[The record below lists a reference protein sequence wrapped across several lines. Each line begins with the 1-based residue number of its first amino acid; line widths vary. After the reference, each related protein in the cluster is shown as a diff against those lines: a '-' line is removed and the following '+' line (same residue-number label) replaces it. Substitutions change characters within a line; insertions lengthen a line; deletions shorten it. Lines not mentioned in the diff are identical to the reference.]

1 MEEIKIGEVFQ
12 VGRVKLKCVEDFDD
26 ERCDNCAFYK
36 LGGVL
41 CAFLSNCVT
50 RTTSDNNIGKGQKM
64 AIWVGVALLVAIL
77 AAAIIHFI
85 K

>member
-41 CAFLSNCVT
+41 CAFLPNYGIECSCLQREDKKNV
-50 RTTSDNNIGKGQKM
+50 I
-64 AIWVGVALLVAIL
+64 
-77 AAAIIHFI
+77 FI
-85 K
+85 EVKE